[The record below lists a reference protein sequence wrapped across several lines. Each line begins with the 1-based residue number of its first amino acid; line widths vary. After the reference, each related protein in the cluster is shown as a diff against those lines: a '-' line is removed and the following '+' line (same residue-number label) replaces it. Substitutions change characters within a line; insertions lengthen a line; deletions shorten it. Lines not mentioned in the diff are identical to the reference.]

1 MIKQIGNLIRT
12 KRLDQKMTI
21 EQLAEKA
28 ELSASFIAKFERND
42 QNNISIQALE
52 KIVNALNM
60 KLGDLFMYEGIS
72 DTTTLELIGY
82 LSQLSETDQQEL
94 SAAILKMIKISQK
107 NSKQEKSFEPTSVDL
122 IANLCQNNKDYK
134 QKKDDINEAIGNGY
148 LESSGE
154 CGAT

>member
-82 LSQLSETDQQEL
+82 LSRLSETDQQEL

-107 NSKQEKSFEPTSVDL
+107 NSK
-122 IANLCQNNKDYK
+122 
-134 QKKDDINEAIGNGY
+134 
-148 LESSGE
+148 
-154 CGAT
+154 